1 MGILIGILAKKAA
14 GLIERNVLFK
24 GDEITINYLGGDMFM
39 KGSKERQD
47 YLKKFWHFDCLCD
60 LCEKE
65 KKYRDDISYE
75 TFVKLNQEAEIIKSN
90 QSNMIFPMTYL
101 RLVTLF
107 KEMYKLAKEKDCPR
121 TFIVQKLL
129 QG

>member
-1 MGILIGILAKKAA
+1 
-14 GLIERNVLFK
+14 
-24 GDEITINYLGGDMFM
+24 M
-39 KGSKERQD
+39 KSYKERQD
-47 YLKKFWHFDCLCD
+47 YLKKFWHFDCLCE

-65 KKYRDDISYE
+65 KEYCNDISYE

-90 QSNMIFPMTYL
+90 QSIMIYPITYL

-107 KEMYKLAKEKDCPR
+107 KEMYKLAKEKHCPR
-121 TFIVQKLL
+121 TFIVQKLV

>member
-1 MGILIGILAKKAA
+1 
-14 GLIERNVLFK
+14 
-24 GDEITINYLGGDMFM
+24 M

-65 KKYRDDISYE
+65 KKYLDDISYE

-90 QSNMIFPMTYL
+90 QSSMVYPITYM

-107 KEMYKLAKEKDCPR
+107 KEMYKLAKEKQCPR
-121 TFIVQKLL
+121 TFIVQKVL
-129 QG
+129 QGQSPFKI

>member
-1 MGILIGILAKKAA
+1 
-14 GLIERNVLFK
+14 
-24 GDEITINYLGGDMFM
+24 M
-39 KGSKERQD
+39 KGYKERQE
-47 YLKKFWHFDCLCD
+47 YLKKFWNFDCLCE

-65 KKYRDDISYE
+65 KKYCDDISYE

-129 QG
+129 QGQRHFKI

>member
-1 MGILIGILAKKAA
+1 
-14 GLIERNVLFK
+14 
-24 GDEITINYLGGDMFM
+24 M

-65 KKYRDDISYE
+65 KKYCDDISYE

>member
-1 MGILIGILAKKAA
+1 MGYNK
-14 GLIERNVLFK
+14 R
-24 GDEITINYLGGDMFM
+24 MFNL
-39 KGSKERQD
+39 SKELFVFVLGLNLSRSIHQKQTFH
-47 YLKKFWHFDCLCD
+47 LALPFPLGIRNGKLKFWNFDCLCE

-65 KKYRDDISYE
+65 KKYCDDISYE

-90 QSNMIFPMTYL
+90 QSSMVYPITYM
-101 RLVTLF
+101 RLVILF
-107 KEMYKLAKEKDCPR
+107 KEMYKLAKEKHCPR